1 LPVIETVN
9 LTKYY
14 GKLLALSNLNL
25 TVEEGDCV
33 GYLGPNGAGKTTTIK
48 LLCNLIRP
56 SKGEAYIN
64 GINVRKHPD
73 KALKHV
79 GAIVEVPGFY
89 PYLTAKEHLEFLGRL
104 RGIPLNEIRQ
114 RIREVLE
121 LVGLGECINR
131 KVGTFSRGMLQR
143 LAIAQAL
150 IHDPDILI
158 LDEPAIGLDPRG
170 MHEIREIIKMLHRK
184 EKKTIFLSSHLLY
197 EVEQICEKV
206 ALLNKGVLL
215 AYDKISNLEKI
226 LKHSVVEAALVEPPS
241 GGQLEQI
248 KELEFVQKYDISP
261 DGKTL
266 YIHVLGGEE
275 ARYQLLKSL
284 IDLGLKISSF
294 KSSETL
300 EQIYLELVKESA

>member
-1 LPVIETVN
+1 MPVIETVN

-14 GKLLALSNLNL
+14 GKLLALNNLNL
-25 TVEEGDCV
+25 TVEDGECV

-104 RGIPLNEIRQ
+104 RGVPLNEIGH
-114 RIREVLE
+114 RIKEVLE
-121 LVGLGECINR
+121 LVGLGECINS

-158 LDEPAIGLDPRG
+158 LDEPAVGLDPRG
-170 MHEIREIIKMLHRK
+170 MREIREIIRMLHRK
-184 EKKTIFLSSHLLY
+184 ERKTIFLSSHLLH

-215 AYDKISNLEKI
+215 AYDEISNLEKI
-226 LKHSVVEAALVEPPS
+226 LKHSVVEATLVEPPTRE
-241 GGQLEQI
+241 QLEQV
-248 KELEFVQKYDISP
+248 KRLEFVRKCEVGSN
-261 DGKTL
+261 GKTL
-266 YIHVLGGEE
+266 YIHVRGGDET
-275 ARYQLLKSL
+275 RYELLKSL
-284 IDLGLKISSF
+284 IDLGLKVSSF
-294 KSSETL
+294 KTSETL
-300 EQIYLELVKESA
+300 EQIYLELIKESA